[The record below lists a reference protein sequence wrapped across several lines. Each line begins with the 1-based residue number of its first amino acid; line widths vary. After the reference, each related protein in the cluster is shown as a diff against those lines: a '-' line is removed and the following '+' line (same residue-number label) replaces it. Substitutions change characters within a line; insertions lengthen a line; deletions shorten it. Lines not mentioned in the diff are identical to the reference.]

1 MPVIRLELAARSPH
15 RHMGHSAPKGMNMKR
30 ELAIAGIALVV
41 SILLSAPT
49 IAEPNRSDAQVKF
62 GPAPLVFMLER

>member
-1 MPVIRLELAARSPH
+1 
-15 RHMGHSAPKGMNMKR
+15 MKR

-49 IAEPNRSDAQVKF
+49 IAEPGGAE
-62 GPAPLVFMLER
+62 PATIAWTLKR

>member
-1 MPVIRLELAARSPH
+1 
-15 RHMGHSAPKGMNMKR
+15 MKR

-49 IAEPNRSDAQVKF
+49 IAEPGGAE
-62 GPAPLVFMLER
+62 PAPIVWTLKH

>member
-1 MPVIRLELAARSPH
+1 
-15 RHMGHSAPKGMNMKR
+15 MKR

-49 IAEPNRSDAQVKF
+49 IAEPNHSKGTQQTD
-62 GPAPLVFMLER
+62 PAPLVFVLKR